1 MSLIEVCRA
10 PRTGPVPLPPG
21 RARERAGPQG
31 RGEAETGLWVS
42 PACPLTGEGE
52 QNFVVH
58 VAQERWGAR
67 PTAPTHDVEKRPTAP
82 THDVGKR
89 PTAPT
94 HDVEKRPTA
103 PTQSAVQREQ
113 QVRRRGLCDGDL
125 ERMGLDAQRSLE
137 EGERSVGIQADGG
150 HSGVDEL

>member
-52 QNFVVH
+52 QNFVV
-58 VAQERWGAR
+58 ACGPGALGRASDR
-67 PTAPTHDVEKRPTAP
+67 PNT
-82 THDVGKR
+82 
-89 PTAPT
+89 
-94 HDVEKRPTA
+94 
-103 PTQSAVQREQ
+103 
-113 QVRRRGLCDGDL
+113 RRGKASD
-125 ERMGLDAQRSLE
+125 RSNTRR
-137 EGERSVGIQADGG
+137 GKASDRANSVSSSA
-150 HSGVDEL
+150 